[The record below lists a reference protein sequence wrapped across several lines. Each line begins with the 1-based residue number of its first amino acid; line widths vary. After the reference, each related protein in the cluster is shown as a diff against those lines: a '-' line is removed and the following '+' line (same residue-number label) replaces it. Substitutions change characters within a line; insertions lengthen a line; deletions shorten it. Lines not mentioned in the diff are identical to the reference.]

1 MELFQLRSFLQVAE
15 SGTITGAAE
24 VLCVTQPAVTHHV
37 RALEREL
44 GVALFDRTGRGVLP
58 TPAGEALRDYAR
70 RCVGLL
76 DECRQVIAELEAGAV
91 GRLAL
96 GVGVTTSIFHL
107 PGWLRVFREVH
118 PGIDVTVR
126 TGRSREVAALAL
138 EREIDLGLV
147 TSAVRH
153 PDLRHISLYEEEIVL
168 VAPRGQHPAGRA
180 LTAAELA
187 RTPLILFP
195 RGTGFR
201 AYLERVLEPALA
213 GVGRAPLVKME
224 SDSAEAI
231 KSFVAVGLGAAFLP
245 AAAVAAE
252 IASGEL
258 ARLEVEDLPPL
269 RRRTS
274 ITYRRDR
281 RLSAG
286 AQAFLKM
293 LCARYNQDLDAEP
306 APEDVLP

>member
-15 SGTITGAAE
+15 SGSITAAAE
-24 VLCVTQPAVTHHV
+24 LLCVTQPAVTHHV

-44 GVALFDRTGRGVLP
+44 GVTLFDRTGRGVLP

-70 RCVGLL
+70 RCVALL
-76 DECRQVIAELEAGAV
+76 DECRQVIAELETGAT

-107 PGWLRVFREVH
+107 PGWLRAFREAH

-126 TGRSREVAALAL
+126 TGRSREVATLAL

-153 PDLRHISLYEEEIVL
+153 PDLRHVPLYEEEIVL
-168 VAPRGQHPAGRA
+168 VAPRSSDTPPRA
-180 LTAAELA
+180 LSAAELA

-201 AYLERVLEPALA
+201 AYLDRVLEPALA

-252 IASGEL
+252 MESGEL
-258 ARLEVEDLPPL
+258 ARLEVDGLPPL

-274 ITYRRDR
+274 LTYRRDR

-286 AQAFLKM
+286 ARAFLEL
-293 LCARYNQDLDAEP
+293 LCARYAADIEADS
-306 APEDVLP
+306 APEADA